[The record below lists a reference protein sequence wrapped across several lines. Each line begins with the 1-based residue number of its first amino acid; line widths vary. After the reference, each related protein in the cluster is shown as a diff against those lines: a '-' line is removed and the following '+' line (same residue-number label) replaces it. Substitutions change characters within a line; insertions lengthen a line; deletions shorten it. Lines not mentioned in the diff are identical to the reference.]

1 MTGQEA
7 PTPARGNGC
16 KDAAVSNSNG
26 AAEWGGKRKV
36 EFSHRYHFSNALE
49 NRCNESVGLQSFDKG
64 MRQPT
69 HTNLSWALYTEILH
83 EMAGRDGDVWV

>member
-7 PTPARGNGC
+7 PTPAHGNGC
-16 KDAAVSNSNG
+16 KDAAGSNSNG

-49 NRCNESVGLQSFDKG
+49 NRRNESVGLKPFDKR
-64 MRQPT
+64 MRQET
-69 HTNLSWALYTEILH
+69 DLH
-83 EMAGRDGDVWV
+83 KSVLGSVYRDSA

>member
-7 PTPARGNGC
+7 PTPAHGNGC
-16 KDAAVSNSNG
+16 KDAAVSNNNG

-49 NRCNESVGLQSFDKG
+49 NRRHESLGLIPCDKR
-64 MRQPT
+64 MRRPT
-69 HTNLSWALYTEILH
+69 HKNLS
-83 EMAGRDGDVWV
+83 